1 MELEV
6 NKNFLIF
13 PKLESKHIYI
23 IIFVI
28 SSFLR
33 TLIPSLI
40 EIPGFG
46 QVFHGNKVYYK
57 EICYF
62 DMLTNF
68 ISDLSVGIYKL
79 ITLFKE
85 KEKSNKITTSEGIK
99 TKQNMLRLFFQ
110 ILPLIALIDTCAQ
123 LCLYVFS
130 YIDPNGVILGIG
142 KDSENNDK
150 LKIINEYDLF
160 FIVGIDILFR
170 YIFSRII
177 LNSYFYR
184 HHYLSMALNAVGF
197 VPLIIINMKDLVINY
212 RDAEKK
218 ENSNDV
224 KFGIFITFIIL
235 YIVRT
240 ILYSLEDV
248 YNKKAL
254 NKLLLRPYE
263 LMLYKALFEII
274 PIIIISSISINAPH
288 FSDYINDNLKND
300 YDKTDDEDHPLL
312 VGRLLYRFFFIVCNI
327 FRTISLITIIEKINP
342 NSLSILKS
350 LEFITFFIY
359 MVFKEKLWKEDNG
372 HFNVSI
378 IFESISCIILLLGAL
393 IHNEIIIINKWKFL
407 ECTDYYKTEIKSFSN
422 IDITNSDERNNRAQE
437 SLISESNSQEV
448 D

>member
-13 PKLESKHIYI
+13 PNLESKHIYI

-33 TLIPSLI
+33 TVIPSLI
-40 EIPGFG
+40 EQPGFAKIE
-46 QVFHGNKVYYK
+46 NDKIVYYK

-62 DMLTNF
+62 DMLANF
-68 ISDLSVGIYKL
+68 ISDISVGIYKL

-99 TKQNMLRLFFQ
+99 TKQNMLRQFFI
-110 ILPLIALIDTCAQ
+110 ILPLIALIDICAQ

-130 YIDPNGVILGIG
+130 YIDPEGITLGIQ
-142 KDSENNDK
+142 KNK
-150 LKIINEYDLF
+150 KAIIRDEDLF
-160 FIVGIDILFR
+160 FVVAIDILFR

-177 LNSYFYR
+177 LPSTFFYR
-184 HHYLSMALNAVGF
+184 HHYLSMFLNAIGF
-197 VPLIIINMKDLVINY
+197 VPLIIINIKDLVKNGD
-212 RDAEKK
+212 DA
-218 ENSNDV
+218 
-224 KFGIFITFIIL
+224 KFSIFITFIIL

-263 LMLYKALFEII
+263 LMFYKALFEII
-274 PIIIISSISINAPH
+274 PIIIVSSISINSPN
-288 FSDYINDNLKND
+288 FSSYIDNYLD
-300 YDKTDDEDHPLL
+300 GTYLA
-312 VGRLLYRFFFIVCNI
+312 GRLLYRFFFIICNI

-350 LEFITFFIY
+350 LEFIFFFLYLI
-359 MVFKEKLWKEDNG
+359 FKEKIWKDPLN
-372 HFNVSI
+372 I

-407 ECTDYYKTEIKSFSN
+407 ECTDYYKSEIKSFSN
-422 IDITNSDERNNRAQE
+422 IDITNSEEKTNRTQE

>member
-40 EIPGFG
+40 ERADFAKID
-46 QVFHGNKVYYK
+46 HKNNVYYK

-68 ISDLSVGIYKL
+68 ISDFSVGIYKL
-79 ITLFKE
+79 INLFKE
-85 KEKSNKITTSEGIK
+85 KEKNNNKITSEGQK

-130 YIDPNGVILGIG
+130 YIDPDGNVLGIG
-142 KDSENNDK
+142 KGRDE
-150 LKIINEYDLF
+150 KIIRDDDLF
-160 FIVGIDILFR
+160 FVVAIDILFR

-177 LNSYFYR
+177 LPSTFFDR
-184 HHYLSMALNAVGF
+184 HHYLSMALNAIGF
-197 VPLIIINMKDLVINY
+197 VPLIIINMKDLVINF
-212 RDAEKK
+212 D
-218 ENSNDV
+218 NNGHNF
-224 KFGIFITFIIL
+224 KFSTFITYIIL
-235 YIVRT
+235 YIIRT

-263 LMLYKALFEII
+263 LMFFKSLFEII
-274 PIIIISSISINAPH
+274 PIIIVSTISINSSH
-288 FSDYINDNLKND
+288 FSDYIRDNLKG
-300 YDKTDDEDHPLL
+300 TDL
-312 VGRLLYRFFFIVCNI
+312 VGRLLYRLFFIICNI
-327 FRTISLITIIEKINP
+327 FRTISLITIIEKLNP
-342 NSLSILKS
+342 NNLSILKS
-350 LEFITFFIY
+350 LEFIFFYIY
-359 MVFKEKLWKEDNG
+359 LVFSEKLWN
-372 HFNVSI
+372 NILNI

-393 IHNEIIIINKWKFL
+393 IHNEMIIINKWKFL

-422 IDITNSDERNNRAQE
+422 IDITNSEEKTNKTQE

>member
-40 EIPGFG
+40 ENSKFAK
-46 QVFHGNKVYYK
+46 VKDNNNKVYFK

-62 DMLTNF
+62 DLLTNF
-68 ISDLSVGIYKL
+68 ISDISVGIYKL
-79 ITLFKE
+79 ISLFKE
-85 KEKSNKITTSEGIK
+85 KEKNNKITTSEGIK

-110 ILPLIALIDTCAQ
+110 ILLLIALIDICAQ

-130 YIDPNGVILGIG
+130 YIDPKGVILGIG
-142 KDSENNDK
+142 KDSEDK
-150 LKIINEYDLF
+150 EKNKIINEYDLF

-177 LNSYFYR
+177 LKSFFYK
-184 HHYLSMALNAVGF
+184 HHYLSMALNAIGF

-212 RDAEKK
+212 DKAE
-218 ENSNDV
+218 ENDDSNKV
-224 KFGIFITFIIL
+224 KFGIFITYIIL
-235 YIVRT
+235 YIIRT

-248 YNKKAL
+248 YNKIAL

-274 PIIIISSISINAPH
+274 PIIIISTISINSSN
-288 FSDYINDNLKND
+288 FSDYINENLVNSK
-300 YDKTDDEDHPLL
+300 L
-312 VGRLLYRFFFIVCNI
+312 VGRLLYRLFFIICNI

-350 LEFITFFIY
+350 LEFISFFIY
-359 MVFKEKLWKEDNG
+359 ITFKEKIWNDPLN
-372 HFNVSI
+372 I

-407 ECTDYYKTEIKSFSN
+407 ECTDYYKCEIKSFSN
-422 IDITNSDERNNRAQE
+422 IDINNSEEKINRAQE

>member
-1 MELEV
+1 MEQDI

-23 IIFVI
+23 LIFVI
-28 SSFLR
+28 STFLR

-40 EIPGFG
+40 EFKDFG
-46 QVFHGNKVYYK
+46 MVFHGKKVYYK

-68 ISDLSVGIYKL
+68 ISDISVGIYKL

-123 LCLYVFS
+123 LCLYIFS
-130 YIDPNGVILGIG
+130 YIDPNGIILGIG
-142 KDSENNDK
+142 EDNAGENK
-150 LKIINEYDLF
+150 KKIIHEYDLF

-184 HHYLSMALNAVGF
+184 HHYLSMALNAIGF
-197 VPLIIINMKDLVINY
+197 VPLIIINMRELVINY
-212 RDAEKK
+212 NNAEKND
-218 ENSNDV
+218 NSNEV
-224 KFGIFITFIIL
+224 KFSIFITYIIL
-235 YIVRT
+235 YIIRT

-263 LMLYKALFEII
+263 LMFYKALFEII
-274 PIIIISSISINAPH
+274 PIIVISTISINAPY
-288 FSDYINDNLKND
+288 FSEYIKDNLKGE
-300 YDKTDDEDHPLL
+300 TSHL

-350 LEFITFFIY
+350 LEFISFFLYLI
-359 MVFKEKLWKEDNG
+359 FKEKMWGEPIN
-372 HFNVSI
+372 I
-378 IFESISCIILLLGAL
+378 IFEFISCIILLLGAL
-393 IHNEIIIINKWKFL
+393 IHNEIIIINKWKFY
-407 ECTDYYKTEIKSFSN
+407 ECTDYYKSEIKSFSN
-422 IDITNSDERNNRAQE
+422 IDITNSEEKTNRTQE

>member
-33 TLIPSLI
+33 TVIPSLI
-40 EIPGFG
+40 EQPGFAKIE
-46 QVFHGNKVYYK
+46 NDKIVYYK

-62 DMLTNF
+62 DMLANF
-68 ISDLSVGIYKL
+68 ISDISVGIYKL

-99 TKQNMLRLFFQ
+99 TKQNMLRQFFI
-110 ILPLIALIDTCAQ
+110 ILPLIALIDICAQ

-130 YIDPNGVILGIG
+130 YIDPEGITLGIQ
-142 KDSENNDK
+142 KNK
-150 LKIINEYDLF
+150 KAIIRDEDLF
-160 FIVGIDILFR
+160 FVVAIDILFR

-177 LNSYFYR
+177 LPSTFFYR
-184 HHYLSMALNAVGF
+184 HHYLSMFLNAIGF
-197 VPLIIINMKDLVINY
+197 VPLIIINIKDLVKNGD
-212 RDAEKK
+212 DA
-218 ENSNDV
+218 
-224 KFGIFITFIIL
+224 KFSIFITFIIL

-263 LMLYKALFEII
+263 LMFYKALFEII
-274 PIIIISSISINAPH
+274 PIIIVSSISINSPN
-288 FSDYINDNLKND
+288 FSSYIDNYLD
-300 YDKTDDEDHPLL
+300 GTYLA
-312 VGRLLYRFFFIVCNI
+312 GRLLYRFFFIICNI

-350 LEFITFFIY
+350 LEFIFFFLYLI
-359 MVFKEKLWKEDNG
+359 FKEKIWKDPLN
-372 HFNVSI
+372 I

-407 ECTDYYKTEIKSFSN
+407 ECTDYYKSEIKSFSN
-422 IDITNSDERNNRAQE
+422 VDITNSEEKTNRTQE

>member
-1 MELEV
+1 MELEA

-23 IIFVI
+23 LIFVI
-28 SSFLR
+28 STFLR
-33 TLIPSLI
+33 TLIPNLI
-40 EIPGFG
+40 EFKDFG
-46 QVFHGNKVYYK
+46 MVFHGDKVYYK

-68 ISDLSVGIYKL
+68 ISDISVGIYKV

-85 KEKSNKITTSEGIK
+85 KEKTNKITTSEGIK
-99 TKQNMLRLFFQ
+99 TKQNMLRFFFQ

-130 YIDPNGVILGIG
+130 YIDPNGIILGIR
-142 KDSENNDK
+142 KKNENEEDK
-150 LKIINEYDLF
+150 PIIINEYDLF

-184 HHYLSMALNAVGF
+184 HHYLSMALNAIGF

-212 RDAEKK
+212 DNAEKND
-218 ENSNDV
+218 NSNEV
-224 KFGIFITFIIL
+224 KFSIFITYIIL
-235 YIVRT
+235 YIIRT

-263 LMLYKALFEII
+263 LMLYKAFFQII
-274 PIIIISSISINAPH
+274 PIIIISTISINAPN
-288 FSDYINDNLKND
+288 FSYYIDNNLKSH
-300 YDKTDDEDHPLL
+300 YDDDDKEHHHPKLI
-312 VGRLLYRFFFIVCNI
+312 GRLLYRFFFIVCNI

-350 LEFITFFIY
+350 LEFISFFLY
-359 MVFKEKLWKEDNG
+359 LTFKEKMWRDPIN
-372 HFNVSI
+372 I
-378 IFESISCIILLLGAL
+378 IFEFISCIILLLGAL
-393 IHNEIIIINKWKFL
+393 IHNEIIIINKWKFY
-407 ECTDYYKTEIKSFSN
+407 ECTDYYKSEIKSFSN
-422 IDITNSDERNNRAQE
+422 IDITNSEEKNSRAQE

>member
-6 NKNFLIF
+6 NNKFLIF
-13 PKLESKHIYI
+13 PKLESKHIHI

-33 TLIPSLI
+33 TLIPSVI
-40 EIPGFG
+40 ESAFAGINYDK
-46 QVFHGNKVYYK
+46 NKVYFK

-68 ISDLSVGIYKL
+68 LSDISVGIYIL

-85 KEKSNKITTSEGIK
+85 KEKSSKITTSEGVK
-99 TKQNMLRLFFQ
+99 TRKNMFRIFFQ

-130 YIDPNGVILGIG
+130 YIDPDGNVLGIN
-142 KDSENNDK
+142 KDQ
-150 LKIINEYDLF
+150 KIIYDKDLF
-160 FIVGIDILFR
+160 FIVAIDILFR

-177 LNSYFYR
+177 LPSTFFYR

-212 RDAEKK
+212 DKNGS
-218 ENSNDV
+218 NS
-224 KFGIFITFIIL
+224 KFSIFITYIIL
-235 YIVRT
+235 YIIRA

-263 LMLYKALFEII
+263 LMFYKALFEVI
-274 PIIIISSISINAPH
+274 PIIIVSTISINSPN
-288 FSDYINDNLKND
+288 FSDYVEENLTGQN
-300 YDKTDDEDHPLL
+300 LA
-312 VGRLLYRFFFIVCNI
+312 GRLLYRLFFIICNI

-350 LEFITFFIY
+350 LEFIVFY
-359 MVFKEKLWKEDNG
+359 LYLLFKEELWEDAVKL
-372 HFNVSI
+372 V
-378 IFESISCIILLLGAL
+378 FETISCIILLLGAL
-393 IHNEIIIINKWKFL
+393 IHNEMIIINKWKFL
-407 ECTDYYKTEIKSFSN
+407 ECTDYYKAEIKPFSN
-422 IDITNSDERNNRAQE
+422 IDITSSEEKNNKAQE
-437 SLISESNSQEV
+437 SLISESNSQEI

>member
-33 TLIPSLI
+33 TVIPNIIDSTI
-40 EIPGFG
+40 AS
-46 QVFHGNKVYYK
+46 VNRKKNVYYK

-68 ISDLSVGIYKL
+68 ISDISVGIYKL

-85 KEKSNKITTSEGIK
+85 KEKTNKITTSEGIK

-123 LCLYVFS
+123 LCLYAFS
-130 YIDPNGVILGIG
+130 YIDPNGIILGIR
-142 KDSENNDK
+142 KKNENEEDK
-150 LKIINEYDLF
+150 PIIINEYDLF

-184 HHYLSMALNAVGF
+184 HHYLSMALNFIGF

-212 RDAEKK
+212 NNAEKND
-218 ENSNDV
+218 NSNEV
-224 KFGIFITFIIL
+224 KFSVFITFIIL
-235 YIVRT
+235 YIIRT

-248 YNKKAL
+248 YNKIAL

-263 LMLYKALFEII
+263 LMLYKALFQII
-274 PIIIISSISINAPH
+274 PIIIISTISINAPH
-288 FSDYINDNLKND
+288 FSDYIDDNLK
-300 YDKTDDEDHPLL
+300 KTTKHLI
-312 VGRLLYRFFFIVCNI
+312 GRLLYRFFFIICNI

-350 LEFITFFIY
+350 LEFISFFLYLIFD
-359 MVFKEKLWKEDNG
+359 MEKLV
-372 HFNVSI
+372 NV
-378 IFESISCIILLLGAL
+378 IFEFISCIILLLGAL
-393 IHNEIIIINKWKFL
+393 IHNEIIIINKWKFY
-407 ECTDYYKTEIKSFSN
+407 ECTDYYKSEIKSFSN
-422 IDITNSDERNNRAQE
+422 IDITNSEEKNSRTQE

>member
-13 PKLESKHIYI
+13 PKLESKHIHI

-40 EIPGFG
+40 EKASFAKIKNIEI
-46 QVFHGNKVYYK
+46 HYK

-68 ISDLSVGIYKL
+68 ISDFSVGIYIL

-85 KEKSNKITTSEGIK
+85 KEKPSQITTSEGIK
-99 TKQNMLRLFFQ
+99 TKQSMLRKFFQ

-130 YIDPNGVILGIG
+130 YIDPDGITLGIG
-142 KDSENNDK
+142 KKRGE
-150 LKIINEYDLF
+150 KIIRDDDLF
-160 FIVGIDILFR
+160 FVVAIDILFR

-177 LNSYFYR
+177 LPSTFFYR
-184 HHYLSMALNAVGF
+184 HHYLSMALNVFGF
-197 VPLIIINMKDLVINY
+197 VPLIIINMKDLIINY
-212 RDAEKK
+212 DNN
-218 ENSNDV
+218 ENNA
-224 KFGIFITFIIL
+224 KFSIFIIFIIL
-235 YIVRT
+235 YIIRT

-263 LMLYKALFEII
+263 LMFYKSLFEII
-274 PIIIISSISINAPH
+274 PIIIVSTISINSPN
-288 FSDYINDNLKND
+288 FSDYIKENL
-300 YDKTDDEDHPLL
+300 TGIHFL
-312 VGRLLYRFFFIVCNI
+312 GRLHYRLFFIICNI

-350 LEFITFFIY
+350 LEFIAFFIY
-359 MVFKEKLWKEDNG
+359 LVFSEKLWN
-372 HFNVSI
+372 NIVNI

-393 IHNEIIIINKWKFL
+393 IHNEMIIINKWKFL

-422 IDITNSDERNNRAQE
+422 VDVTNSEEKTNKTQE
-437 SLISESNSQEV
+437 SLISESN

>member
-1 MELEV
+1 MDQEI

-33 TLIPSLI
+33 TLIPNLI
-40 EIPGFG
+40 ESGNFAKVNHG
-46 QVFHGNKVYYK
+46 ENGKKVFYK

-68 ISDLSVGIYKL
+68 ISDISVGIYKL

-99 TKQNMLRLFFQ
+99 TKQNMVRLFFQ

-130 YIDPNGVILGIG
+130 YIDPNGIILGIG
-142 KDSENNDK
+142 TDSENNEK
-150 LKIINEYDLF
+150 KKIIHEYDLF

-184 HHYLSMALNAVGF
+184 HHYLSMALNAIGF

-212 RDAEKK
+212 DNAEKND
-218 ENSNDV
+218 NSNEV
-224 KFGIFITFIIL
+224 KFSIFITYIIL
-235 YIVRT
+235 YIIRT

-263 LMLYKALFEII
+263 LMFYKALFEII
-274 PIIIISSISINAPH
+274 PIIVISTISINAPY
-288 FSDYINDNLKND
+288 FSEYIKDNLKGE
-300 YDKTDDEDHPLL
+300 TSHL

-350 LEFITFFIY
+350 LEFISFFLY
-359 MVFKEKLWKEDNG
+359 LTFKEKMWG
-372 HFNVSI
+372 HLTNI
-378 IFESISCIILLLGAL
+378 IFEFISFIILLLGAL
-393 IHNEIIIINKWKFL
+393 IHNEIIIINKWKFY
-407 ECTDYYKTEIKSFSN
+407 ECTDYYKSEIKSFSN
-422 IDITNSDERNNRAQE
+422 IDITNSEEKNSRTQE

-448 D
+448 E